1 MVVERAA
8 GVEEAGELEEPA
20 AGVHEDNVSEW
31 EDLAGAGS
39 APVDGGEGRHARGGR
54 EAPTRARCASVQN
67 ESQCDLKE
75 RATGR
80 TIKENI
86 VNVGLPLRIWSM
98 SYRMKCVLYVKR
110 TC

>member
-1 MVVERAA
+1 MVVERAV
-8 GVEEAGELEEPA
+8 GVEEAGELWEPT

-39 APVDGGEGRHARGGR
+39 APVDGGEGRHARGGC
-54 EAPTRARCASVQN
+54 EVPTRARCASVQN
-67 ESQCDLKE
+67 ESQCDLNE
-75 RATGR
+75 RVTGR

-86 VNVGLPLRIWSM
+86 VNVGLPLQIGSM
-98 SYRMKCVLYVKR
+98 SCRMKSGLYMKR